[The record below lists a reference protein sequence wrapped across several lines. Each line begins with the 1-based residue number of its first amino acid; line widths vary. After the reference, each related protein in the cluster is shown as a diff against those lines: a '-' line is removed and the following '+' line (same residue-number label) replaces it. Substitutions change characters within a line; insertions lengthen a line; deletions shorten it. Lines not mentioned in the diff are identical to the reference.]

1 VVKEINNYYSSEES
15 YSEPKDEFAAS
26 ATITDSGFAFSV
38 GVRETN

>member
-1 VVKEINNYYSSEES
+1 MKEINNYYSSAAS
-15 YSEPKDEFAAS
+15 YYEPEDEFTAS